1 MNIKPESEII
11 SEEEITLYDYW
22 EVLVKRKRI
31 IIGIVLIPLVIVSI
45 ISLSVPRYYRGE
57 SEISNLLL
65 PAPNIVKLIGD
76 VDDSKKVKIFTKNSD
91 AIRSVSI
98 ALSEKSTDK
107 VNIIIDAKKADII
120 PQSLKDIIDYINDL
134 PEIKEKIARIKE
146 ENDLKVKAL
155 KEENDLKVK
164 NFKEE
169 NDLKIKNFKEENDL
183 KIKRL
188 KEDYFF
194 KLPKLIEAK
203 KANLIFLNQMTD
215 MIEKRQL
222 ASISIN
228 PSDLIRKDAEL
239 SLEIMRIQETKE
251 DMNKKSKNKWID
263 TKGSALIKKLDDLSL
278 EIKRIQSVKVPVGI
292 LDPPSITKNPSD
304 KQIKE
309 RIIMTGI
316 LSLLTGI
323 LAIFF
328 IAYIDRMKSARINK
342 RGCHDS
348 NV

>member
-155 KEENDLKVK
+155 KEENDLKV
-164 NFKEE
+164 
-169 NDLKIKNFKEENDL
+169 KNFKEENDL